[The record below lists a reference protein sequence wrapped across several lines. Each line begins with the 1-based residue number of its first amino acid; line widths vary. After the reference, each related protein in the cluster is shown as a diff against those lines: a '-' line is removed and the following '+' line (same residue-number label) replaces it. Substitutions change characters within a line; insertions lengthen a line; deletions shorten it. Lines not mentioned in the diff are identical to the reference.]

1 MFFKLSVHKIR
12 SRKLFSVTTIGIP
25 VRVDNEVFG
34 QKSKYLQL
42 GYRMKYLAIM
52 CVFLAGWIGLYV
64 TATYAETIF
73 EKWPIVIA
81 CERGQ
86 TTIVGYLSTV
96 KEDGS
101 AIYQTTGARRTIVV
115 AADGKIRKTASM
127 SEGLSCVGRSIE
139 ELREKGMTFNAIQQ

>member
-1 MFFKLSVHKIR
+1 
-12 SRKLFSVTTIGIP
+12 
-25 VRVDNEVFG
+25 VDYEALG

-42 GYRMKYLAIM
+42 GYRMKCLTTM
-52 CVFLAGWIGLYV
+52 CVFLTSWIGLYV
-64 TATYAETIF
+64 TPTYAETIF

-86 TTIVGYLSTV
+86 TTIVGYLSIV

-101 AIYQTTGARRTIVV
+101 AIYRTTGARRSIVV
-115 AADGKIRKTASM
+115 TANGKIQKTAGA

-139 ELREKGMTFNAIQQ
+139 ELREKGKTFNAIQR